1 MTAGCRTPS
10 CLGSEGGR
18 DVAVD
23 LEHLRERV
31 RAAARDKTPLKI
43 CGGGTKSFY
52 GRATDGRVLDT
63 RDYQGI
69 VDYDPTELFVTVRCG
84 TPLAELER
92 VLTTGRQMLA
102 FEPPHFGA
110 STVGGA
116 MATGLSGPRRASA
129 GAARD
134 FALGMRVI
142 DGRGQDLRFGGQVIK
157 NVAGFDVSRLIVGSL
172 GTLGIISE
180 VSLKV
185 LPIPAE
191 SATFVRE
198 AGEADAIALM
208 NKWAGQPLPI
218 SATCFVDAKLM
229 IRLSGAA
236 AGIKAAQEVIGGQ
249 TLPDDVEFWQ
259 SVREQ
264 THRFFSGV
272 DELWRFSVPS
282 TAPALG
288 LGPTLIEW
296 GGAQRWIGAR
306 GNGGELRAAAAKA
319 RGHATLFR
327 SSGPRDD
334 VFTPLTPALA
344 RIHRNLKRQ
353 FDPDGILNPG
363 RMYADL

>member
-1 MTAGCRTPS
+1 MAAD
-10 CLGSEGGR
+10 LGE
-18 DVAVD
+18 
-23 LEHLRERV
+23 LQEHV
-31 RAAARDKTPLKI
+31 RAAARDKAPLAI
-43 CGGGTKSFY
+43 RGGGTKAFY
-52 GRATDGRVLDT
+52 GRATEGTVLDT

-69 VDYDPTELFVTVRCG
+69 VDYDPTELVVTARCG

-92 VLTTGRQMLA
+92 VLTAGRQMLA

-110 STVGGA
+110 STLGGA
-116 MATGLSGPRRASA
+116 IATGLSGPRRASA

-134 FALGMRVI
+134 FALGVRVI

-172 GTLGIISE
+172 GTLGVISE

-191 SATFVRE
+191 SATLVRE
-198 AGEADAIALM
+198 ANEADAIALM

-218 SATCFVDAKLM
+218 SATCFFDGTLM
-229 IRLSGAA
+229 VRLAGAA

-249 TLPDDVEFWQ
+249 TLPGDVEFWRG
-259 SVREQ
+259 VRDQ

-288 LGPTLIEW
+288 LGATLIEW
-296 GGAQRWIGAR
+296 NGAQRWIGGR
-306 GNGGELRAAAAKA
+306 GSGSELRAAAAKV

-327 SSGPRDD
+327 SSGPRDS

-344 RIHRNLKRQ
+344 RIHRKLKRQ